1 VLDLNSLDL
10 EQIAEALQDQSACEH
25 RWLLDPRTGEVVFW
39 SRDGGIDGDTPIDLD
54 DVDLLPINPI
64 PSYVWHQDMADFAD
78 GITDDHAARR
88 LGRAIDGRGAFRRF
102 RGELSEEYPH
112 LLPAW
117 HGFRDTRAWRRAV
130 EWLADT
136 SLVDGNE
143 AARFLDE
150 HRDPALP

>member
-1 VLDLNSLDL
+1 MPLCDRGQV
-10 EQIAEALQDQSACEH
+10 
-25 RWLLDPRTGEVVFW
+25 
-39 SRDGGIDGDTPIDLD
+39 
-54 DVDLLPINPI
+54 
-64 PSYVWHQDMADFAD
+64 QDMADFAD

-102 RGELSEEYPH
+102 RSELSEEYPH
-112 LLPAW
+112 LLP
-117 HGFRDTRAWRRAV
+117 GFRDTRVRRRAV

-136 SLVDGNE
+136 SLVDGDE